1 MRKIPALLLVV
12 ACLLAPAAALGMD
25 VSVEITGPPELAA
38 LKPGIE
44 KTIPARCMSKGIDTK
59 AFGRLAVTVTAL
71 GDVISYD
78 AVLDTTPPRAFHRDI
93 RDASALSG
101 TIDEMITALFKGH
114 EAAPD
119 SPAAA
124 VQPPKDQESR
134 PRVMLPFMATS
145 IAAAGEHTWVSDSST
160 VYELTGDKTTPV
172 WKARGNNRILRIY
185 PYEGSIIVL
194 AKIMDTV
201 QTFRIH
207 GSELAERWSK
217 AVIPLGNGLI
227 STGLTFDTMIY
238 RPTGYHWSRAAQI
251 QGSSPQIPE
260 GLDILSVTAADFRQ
274 SSPGHEILSYNTAG
288 RMVLSDGETI
298 LWTEDEDA
306 GITPHYIEQERVER
320 GDGEGE
326 IPARYSL
333 RPRAVAHGDRIVT
346 FRNNQGMARFV
357 PRSNLFESAKVVLY
371 MPSGDGFTRSELA
384 EIPRGYCIDI
394 AVTQN
399 RAAVL
404 VVQDKNVFVQYIGL

>member
-1 MRKIPALLLVV
+1 MRKTPALLLIA
-12 ACLLAPAAALGMD
+12 ACLLVPAAALGME
-25 VSVEITGPPELAA
+25 VAVEITGPPELSA

-59 AFGRLAVTVTAL
+59 AFGRLTVTITAL

-78 AVLDTTPPRAFHRDI
+78 AVLDTSPPRAFHRDI

-101 TIDEMITALFKGH
+101 TIDEMITALFPEHG
-114 EAAPD
+114 ATPG
-119 SPAAA
+119 SPAPA
-124 VQPPKDQESR
+124 VQPPQSQESGPKIR
-134 PRVMLPFMATS
+134 LPFMGTS
-145 IAAAGEHTWVSDSST
+145 IAAAGERTWVSDAST
-160 VYELTGDKTTPV
+160 VYELTGEKTTPV
-172 WKARGNNRILRIY
+172 WKAGGNNTILRIY
-185 PYEGSIIVL
+185 HYEGSIIVL

-207 GSELAERWSK
+207 ASELAERWRK

-238 RPTGYHWSRAAQI
+238 RPTGYQWSRAVQI
-251 QGSSPQIPE
+251 TGSSPQIPE
-260 GLDILSVTAADFRQ
+260 GLDILSATAAELRQ
-274 SSPGHEILSYNTAG
+274 SSPGPEILSYDTAG
-288 RMVLSDGETI
+288 RMVLSDGKSV
-298 LWTEDEDA
+298 LWTDDEDA

-320 GDGEGE
+320 GYGEGE

-333 RPRAVAHGDRIVT
+333 RPRTVAFGDRIVT
-346 FRNNQGMARFV
+346 FRNNQGMARIV
-357 PRSNLFESAKVVLY
+357 SRSNLFESAEIVLY
-371 MPSGDGFTRSELA
+371 TSSAEGFSRRELA
-384 EIPRGYCIDI
+384 AVPRGYCVDI

-404 VVQDKNVFVQYIGL
+404 VVQDKNAFVQYIGL